1 MLCCVGFL
9 KLSDEQDKET
19 YFILWEEKNLEKI
32 ILVISS
38 SSSSVVYPRL
48 YDNVVRLRVNKTKL
62 PIASFVFSKEVSF
75 VLIHYA

>member
-1 MLCCVGFL
+1 MLCFVGFL

-32 ILVISS
+32 ILVI